1 MLWDTNVHIP
11 LTDIHN
17 NEFKI
22 DLNMIAAELVSP
34 VLRPITP
41 DDTGISALHW
51 FDEFNVEHLPMVN
64 NNQFLGILSE
74 DTVFEQNSFE
84 EPLRIKNENLLMV
97 SVNINEN
104 IYDIL
109 RIFHEFKLTSLP
121 VTDLSG
127 TYIGTISYH
136 EILEKITELTGSL
149 NPGAVIVI
157 ETNVND
163 LSLVELSQIVES
175 NHAQIMSYFVTT
187 KDNTLQCDVTMK
199 LNRMDIQPVIETL
212 NRYNY
217 TIKATYFDS
226 DLRDNLRER
235 YDNLMNFLNM

>member
-1 MLWDTNVHIP
+1 MLRSTNVHIP
-11 LTDIHN
+11 ATDIPKFA
-17 NEFKI
+17 FKKTQI
-22 DLNMIAAELVSP
+22 MIAAELISP
-34 VLRPITP
+34 ILKPITA

-51 FDEFNVEHLPMVN
+51 FDEFNVEHLPLVN

-74 DTVFEQNSFE
+74 DTIFLQNTFE
-84 EPLRIKNENLLMV
+84 EPLQIKSENLLMI
-97 SVNINEN
+97 SANTNDNIF
-104 IYDIL
+104 DVL
-109 RIFHEFKLTSLP
+109 RLFHEYRLTSLP
-121 VTDLSG
+121 VTDNSG
-127 TYIGTISYH
+127 TYSGTISYH
-136 EILEKITELTGSL
+136 EILEKITDLMGAM

-157 ETNVND
+157 GTNVND

-217 TIKATYFDS
+217 TIKATYFESELKDS
-226 DLRDNLRER
+226 LRDR
-235 YDNLMNFLNM
+235 YDNLMNYLNM